1 MNVII
6 CIDENQGMLFN
17 KRRQSKDIKVIEDI
31 ASLTKEL
38 WISPFSEKLFIDE
51 KVKTNLVIQV
61 RDNAI
66 SHASEGSYCFVE
78 NEKLIPYQDK
88 IEQLIVYKWNRSYPS
103 DFKLDLNL
111 NEWKLIETVDFVG
124 NSHEKITREIYKS
137 PKGSTTNVG
146 VWGRA

>member
-66 SHASEGSYCFVE
+66 SHAVEGSYCFVE

-103 DFKLDLNL
+103 DFK
-111 NEWKLIETVDFVG
+111 
-124 NSHEKITREIYKS
+124 
-137 PKGSTTNVG
+137 
-146 VWGRA
+146 